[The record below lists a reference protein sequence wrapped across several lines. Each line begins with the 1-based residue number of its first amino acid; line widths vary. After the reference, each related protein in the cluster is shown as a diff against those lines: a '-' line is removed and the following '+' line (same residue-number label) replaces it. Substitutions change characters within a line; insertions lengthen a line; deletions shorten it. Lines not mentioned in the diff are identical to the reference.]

1 VTVFDWDQK
10 VSGNGKTAKLIP
22 ESIQDPADM
31 SVDQLRALRRQ
42 AII

>member
-10 VSGNGKTAKLIP
+10 VSGNGQTAKLIP

-42 AII
+42 GII